1 MHGDQRVYHNRQVP
15 LVLAVSHKQLLS
27 DFQETELQNNTQ
39 SLEESLSGVVRDQ
52 CSCNF
57 TSVNL
62 EDSQLTCSDDGMRAT
77 FTTTVAY
84 SSNSGDVTATDM
96 ITTLKNWADING
108 ADALIQISGTT
119 ATVSQVCTPSCDG
132 SGSGGVIAGAFFG
145 GLIAGT
151 ILVAIPVIIVW
162 LVIITFSTG
171 TVKISSSYFKLMT
184 KQPVYKNW
192 NSGAKF

>member
-1 MHGDQRVYHNRQVP
+1 MDMNSGSCTMWTVSGMGTRLYYYLVYIYYP
-15 LVLAVSHKQLLS
+15 WS

-39 SLEESLSGVVRDQ
+39 SLEESLSGVIRDQ

-62 EDSQLTCSDDGMRAT
+62 EDSQLTCSDDGMGAT

-108 ADALIQISGTT
+108 AGAMIQIGGAT
-119 ATVSQVCTPSCDG
+119 ATVSQVCTSSCDG
-132 SGSGGVIAGAFFG
+132 STNASSLG
-145 GLIAGT
+145 GLIAGVFIGGLIAGI
-151 ILVAIPVIIVW
+151 ILLTVPVTIVW
-162 LVIITFSTG
+162 
-171 TVKISSSYFKLMT
+171 
-184 KQPVYKNW
+184 
-192 NSGAKF
+192 

>member
-1 MHGDQRVYHNRQVP
+1 MHIWWSEGDHNRQVQFI
-15 LVLAVSHKQLLS
+15 LSHEQPWS

-62 EDSQLTCSDDGMRAT
+62 EDSQLTCSDNGMRAT

-84 SSNSGDVTATDM
+84 SSNSGDMTANDM
-96 ITTLKNWADING
+96 ITTLNNWAEING
-108 ADALIQISGTT
+108 AGAMIQIGGNT

-132 SGSGGVIAGAFFG
+132 SSSSEGAIAGAFFG

-151 ILVAIPVIIVW
+151 ILVAIPVIIV
-162 LVIITFSTG
+162 
-171 TVKISSSYFKLMT
+171 
-184 KQPVYKNW
+184 
-192 NSGAKF
+192 

>member
-62 EDSQLTCSDDGMRAT
+62 EDSQLTCSDGGMKAT
-77 FTTTVAY
+77 STTTVAY

-96 ITTLKNWADING
+96 INTLKNWA
-108 ADALIQISGTT
+108 
-119 ATVSQVCTPSCDG
+119 
-132 SGSGGVIAGAFFG
+132 
-145 GLIAGT
+145 
-151 ILVAIPVIIVW
+151 AIMV
-162 LVIITFSTG
+162 
-171 TVKISSSYFKLMT
+171 LML
-184 KQPVYKNW
+184 
-192 NSGAKF
+192 